1 MAKAKIATVRI
12 DTEGRRVLWTFSD
25 GTSREIGLDELTQ
38 DMRDYAALHGLK
50 QKGSDAY
57 AAAGSESDPVAWAIE
72 QQDSTLKGVREGEW
86 NRGGSVAGLV
96 YEAIA
101 EAMSQPLET
110 ILGVFNE
117 MPKEKREAKLKQIRK
132 HPKFKEVYSRMQA
145 ERQAKKAQDAPDIA
159 DLI

>member
-12 DTEGRRVLWTFSD
+12 DTEGRRVVWTFSD
-25 GTSREIGLDELTQ
+25 GTTREVRLDDLPADVVNFAALDRIKAKAT
-38 DMRDYAALHGLK
+38 DCYAASAEH
-50 QKGSDAY
+50 A
-57 AAAGSESDPVAWAIE
+57 DPVDWSIE
-72 QQDSTLKGVREGEW
+72 QHDSTVKAMREGDW

-101 EAMSQPLET
+101 EAMGQPLET

-132 HPKFKEVYSRMQA
+132 HPKFKEVYARMQA
-145 ERQAKKAQDAPDIA
+145 ERQAKKAKDAPDIA